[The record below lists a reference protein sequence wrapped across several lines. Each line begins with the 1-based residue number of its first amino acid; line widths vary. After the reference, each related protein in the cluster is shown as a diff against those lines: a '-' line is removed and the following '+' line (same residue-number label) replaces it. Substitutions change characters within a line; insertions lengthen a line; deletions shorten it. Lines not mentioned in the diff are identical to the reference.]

1 MNCSPNS
8 PASARPPRRGS
19 RRLCSISAPTSTSN
33 RTTPARANGGARRPL
48 SPPLRQPCPPGAC
61 VCERER
67 LEAPGADRRILLL
80 TRQEEQR
87 LAARLEALRSL
98 EDLEHLLRRM
108 EEQLGIRL
116 RIAPAFGEV
125 RSMRGIRMRFEEQP
139 GLCRKTRQAIP
150 AAIRRGLEKR
160 PEVAYALLNAH
171 DLLRDA

>member
-1 MNCSPNS
+1 
-8 PASARPPRRGS
+8 
-19 RRLCSISAPTSTSN
+19 
-33 RTTPARANGGARRPL
+33 
-48 SPPLRQPCPPGAC
+48 
-61 VCERER
+61 
-67 LEAPGADRRILLL
+67 
-80 TRQEEQR
+80 
-87 LAARLEALRSL
+87 
-98 EDLEHLLRRM
+98 M

-125 RSMRGIRMRFEEQP
+125 RSMRGIRIEEQP